1 MLRTLLLQIF
11 GLADIIA
18 KQQYALD
25 MLWLQCE
32 LYQELATLDA
42 EIIRKIAIAGEK
54 WEAND
59 VY

>member
-11 GLADIIA
+11 GLADIVA

-25 MLWLQCE
+25 MLGLQCD
-32 LYQELATLDA
+32 LYQELALLDA
-42 EIIRKIAIAGEK
+42 EIAIAGEK
-54 WEAND
+54 WEPND